1 MKLLSVATLMLLQAT
16 AMGADAA
23 QSFSC
28 VRQGSGFS
36 CMKPEESTQLGTCDG
51 PNWARSFI
59 GVWRNSSFYGGT
71 TIKIRE
77 DGTWQPSGY
86 TGGNQ
91 LADLKTK
98 TMFLIDGVS
107 K

>member
-36 CMKPEESTQLGTCDG
+36 CMKPEESTQLGTCDNEY
-51 PNWARSFI
+51 PTDWARSFL
-59 GVWRNSSFYGGT
+59 GAWRGGNFYGGGWIL
-71 TIKIRE
+71 IKE
-77 DGTWQPSGY
+77 DGTWGVNGY
-86 TGGNQ
+86 YDQYGGDQ
-91 LADLKTK
+91 WLD
-98 TMFLIDGVS
+98 
-107 K
+107 